1 MKIIQMSD
9 NLANK
14 IAAGEVVERPASV
27 VKELVENSIDA
38 NSTWIKVDIK
48 EAGLEEIK
56 VTDNGEGISEEDS
69 ERAFLP
75 HATSKIKDENDLFH
89 VRTLGFRGEAL
100 ASIASVSKLT
110 IQTSEGNA
118 AGTRLTIEGGK
129 ILKKEKS
136 DARRGTEITVYDL
149 FFNTPARLKYMKSI
163 HTELGHIT
171 DLLNRLALSH
181 PNIRFEAT
189 HNGKALFNTAGT
201 GDVLQVISR
210 VYGMNVARNMLYV
223 KEKNLDFEIEGYIAK
238 PEVTRA
244 SRNYISTMINGR
256 YIKSI
261 PLNQAILR
269 GYHTLLPIGR
279 SPIVVLSIKMDPI
292 LVDVNVHP
300 TKLEVRF
307 SKDKELFTLIE
318 SLIRNTF
325 RETTLIPEMTQV
337 QKPKNKQASMQ
348 HTMDFGSTEKMPI
361 PGPKQTIVEAEAII
375 DRSKNNEHIAYENTE
390 PFSVNSSKLP
400 PREVPM
406 ELTSEKEVDD
416 HENESLVDMEVLQTK
431 EKESTQRVPTMYPI
445 GQLQGTYILAQN
457 ENGLYM
463 IDQHAAQERIKYEF
477 FKKKLGNPANELQ
490 ELLLP
495 MTFEFSKQESLFIEQ
510 YKDEMM
516 KVGIFLESFGNQSY
530 VIRSHPT
537 WFPKGF
543 EEEVIREIIEQIMN
557 EEKVNIESIREE
569 AAILMSCK
577 RSIKANHY
585 LNTDEMFQLL
595 EDLRTTT
602 DPFTCPHGRPII
614 VHFSTY
620 ELEKMFKRVM

>member
-1 MKIIQMSD
+1 MSIIQMSEA
-9 NLANK
+9 LANK

-38 NSTWIKVDIK
+38 NSTWIKVDIV
-48 EAGLEEIK
+48 EAGLQQIK
-56 VTDNGEGISEEDS
+56 ITDNGDGISEQDATK
-69 ERAFLP
+69 AFLR
-75 HATSKIKDENDLFH
+75 HATSKIKNETDLFH
-89 VRTLGFRGEAL
+89 VKTLGFRGEAL
-100 ASIASVSKLT
+100 ASIASVSRLIVK
-110 IQTSEGNA
+110 TSQGDA
-118 AGTRLTIEGGK
+118 ASTFLSIEGGK
-129 ILKKEKS
+129 VLEKKKS
-136 DARRGTEITVYDL
+136 DARKGTEITVEDL

-181 PNIRFEAT
+181 PEIRFEAT
-189 HNGKALFNTAGT
+189 HNGKGLFKTAGT
-201 GDVLQVISR
+201 GDVLQVISQI
-210 VYGMNVARNMLYV
+210 YGMNIAKKMLPI
-223 KEKNLDFEIEGYIAK
+223 KHETLDFSIEGYIAK

-244 SRNYISTMINGR
+244 SRAYVSTIINGR
-256 YIKSI
+256 YIRSI
-261 PLNQAILR
+261 ALTQAIIR
-269 GYHTLLPIGR
+269 AYHTLLPIGR

-307 SKDKELFTLIE
+307 SKDRELYAAIE
-318 SLIRNTF
+318 ETIKQKF
-325 RETTLIPEMTQV
+325 REITLIPEMERKA
-337 QKPKNKQASMQ
+337 KPKEKSIQHAMNFDNPIVEKKPESTGWQSEKQIVNYNPPVQEIRESAAPSVEYN
-348 HTMDFGSTEKMPI
+348 EKFATP
-361 PGPKQTIVEAEAII
+361 THEDEAEAEQNGFSIPDVVETPVEERATVV
-375 DRSKNNEHIAYENTE
+375 DR
-390 PFSVNSSKLP
+390 
-400 PREVPM
+400 
-406 ELTSEKEVDD
+406 
-416 HENESLVDMEVLQTK
+416 
-431 EKESTQRVPTMYPI
+431 QRVPTMYPI

-477 FKKKLGNPANELQ
+477 FREKLGKPFNESQ

-495 MTFEFSKQESLFIEQ
+495 MTFEFSKREAIFIEQ
-510 YKDEMM
+510 YKESFE
-516 KVGIFLESFGNQSY
+516 KVGLFFEAFGNQTY
-530 VIRSHPT
+530 VIRSHPN

-543 EEEVIREIIEQIMN
+543 EEEVIREMVEQIMN
-557 EEKVNIESIREE
+557 EEKVNVESIREE

-585 LNTDEMFQLL
+585 LKQEEMFRLL

>member
-1 MKIIQMSD
+1 MKIVQMSD
-9 NLANK
+9 ALANK

-56 VTDNGEGISEEDS
+56 VTDNGDGMSEEDS

-75 HATSKIKDENDLFH
+75 HATSKIRNESDLFH
-89 VRTLGFRGEAL
+89 VKTLGFRGEAL

-110 IQTSEGNA
+110 VKSSEGDK
-118 AGTRLTIEGGK
+118 AGIQLILEGGK
-129 ILKKEKS
+129 IIDKKKS
-136 DARRGTEITVYDL
+136 DARRGTEITVNDL
-149 FFNTPARLKYMKSI
+149 FFNTPARLKYMKSL

-189 HNGKALFNTAGT
+189 HNGKGLFKTAGT
-201 GDVLQVISR
+201 GDLLQVISQ
-210 VYGMNVARNMLYV
+210 VYGMNVAKNMLMV
-223 KEKNLDFEIEGYIAK
+223 KEENLDFHIEGFIAK
-238 PEVTRA
+238 PEITRA
-244 SRNYISTMINGR
+244 SRNYISTIINGR

-261 PLNQAILR
+261 PLNQAIIR

-279 SPIVVLSIKMDPI
+279 SPIVVLSINMDPI

-307 SKDKELFTLIE
+307 SKDKELYTQIE
-318 SLIRNTF
+318 ELIRHKF
-325 RETTLIPEMTQV
+325 REFTLIPEMTETSKL
-337 QKPKNKQASMQ
+337 KPKEKSYQ
-348 HTMDFGSTEKMPI
+348 HSMDFNSSSSVIESNDSVRE
-361 PGPKQTIVEAEAII
+361 TIGNWSKPADVEADALEDNLAP
-375 DRSKNNEHIAYENTE
+375 T
-390 PFSVNSSKLP
+390 NSSSPKEEIFTSY
-400 PREVPM
+400 EVNKDEIKDEYRNE
-406 ELTSEKEVDD
+406 ELSFKNV
-416 HENESLVDMEVLQTK
+416 SK
-431 EKESTQRVPTMYPI
+431 QRVPMMYPI

-477 FKKKLGNPANELQ
+477 FRDKLGKPANELQ

-510 YKDEMM
+510 YKEEME
-516 KVGIFLESFGNQSY
+516 KVGIFFEAFGNQTY
-530 VIRSHPT
+530 IIRSHPN
-537 WFPKGF
+537 WFPNGF
-543 EEEVIREIIEQIMN
+543 EEEVIREMVEQIMN
-557 EEKVNIESIREE
+557 EEKINVESIRED

-585 LNTDEMFQLL
+585 LNQDEMFRLL
-595 EDLRTTT
+595 EDLRNTT